1 MASSRHVAAYNVIR
15 CAATQG
21 IGDKMYSRI
30 LIRTMNI
37 DGLGPTALS
46 QRRRT
51 LYSLLNISEK
61 SHNTYDRYEQT
72 AYEELVALLTS
83 STTSPCNTPTPLV
96 AEELIES
103 IRRVL
108 HESDSNLGTV
118 QIPVAAA
125 VKTFAPIIERLLQ
138 LILEESTRQ
147 HNQVEKEAVLV
158 LLPRLREY
166 LSELSTRNMS
176 DVIKELLLRAS
187 KSMHYITEQ
196 DQTDLCDIMLARWYY
211 SDLLLLDTAG
221 DDERDL

>member
-1 MASSRHVAAYNVIR
+1 
-15 CAATQG
+15 
-21 IGDKMYSRI
+21 
-30 LIRTMNI
+30 
-37 DGLGPTALS
+37 
-46 QRRRT
+46 
-51 LYSLLNISEK
+51 
-61 SHNTYDRYEQT
+61 
-72 AYEELVALLTS
+72 
-83 STTSPCNTPTPLV
+83 
-96 AEELIES
+96 
-103 IRRVL
+103 L

-125 VKTFAPIIERLLQ
+125 VKTFAPIIERLLE

-221 DDERDL
+221 DDSTRLVTAVIGTPGVILPRDAFKVMSNYLTLRRRLLKRMATMMTNAEARDAWEAVLHFPVGPKSTADVVRTTDSIRLNARGRPKRPRGRK